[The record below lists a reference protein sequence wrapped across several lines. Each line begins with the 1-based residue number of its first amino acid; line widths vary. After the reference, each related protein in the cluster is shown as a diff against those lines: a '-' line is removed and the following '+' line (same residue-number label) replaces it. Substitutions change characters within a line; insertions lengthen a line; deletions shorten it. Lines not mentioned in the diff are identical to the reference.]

1 MSRPEHL
8 APPDVYYNE
17 TEARKYGQSS
27 RMFEIQSSMTER
39 ALELLR
45 LPSDK
50 TCYLLDVGCG
60 SGLSGEV
67 ITEAGHVWTGIDI
80 STAMLGV
87 AKERGVDGDMI
98 YTDMGQGVHFRPGVF
113 DGCISISALQ
123 WLCNADMKEHF
134 PHRRLKQFF
143 SSLYVCLAKGARAV
157 FQFYPETPQAMELIT
172 SAAMR
177 SGFSGGLVVDYP
189 NSTKAKKIFLCL
201 FAGESAFEFPQA
213 LEEGVDEKDT
223 VQFTKDTRR
232 KKKKAGE
239 EGGVKSRIWVQ
250 NKKDRQR
257 RQGKQVRADSKYTA
271 RKRRA
276 KF

>member
-8 APPDVYYNE
+8 APPDVYYND
-17 TEARKYGQSS
+17 TEARKYGQST
-27 RMFEIQSSMTER
+27 RMLEIQSSMSER
-39 ALELLR
+39 ALELLK
-45 LPSDK
+45 LPTDK

-67 ITEAGHVWTGIDI
+67 ISEAGHIWTGIDI

-87 AKERGVDGDMI
+87 AKERGVEGDMI

-123 WLCNADMKEHF
+123 WLCNADMKEHM
-134 PHRRLKQFF
+134 PHKRLKDFF

-177 SGFSGGLVVDYP
+177 SGFSGGLVIDYP

-201 FAGESAFEFPQA
+201 FAGESNFEFPQA
-213 LEEGVDEKDT
+213 LDGDEDT
-223 VQFTKDTRR
+223 VQFTKESRKG
-232 KKKKAGE
+232 KKKRKGANE
-239 EGGVKSRIWVQ
+239 GVKTRVWVQ
-250 NKKDRQR
+250 AKKERQR
-257 RQGKQVRADSKYTA
+257 KQGKDVRADSKYTA